1 MTYNSTRSDLA
12 IPEYGRTIHEM
23 VDHLKSLADKEER
36 NKCANAIVSIM
47 GSVVPQE
54 GDKEEVQKKL
64 WGQLYLMANY
74 DLDVDCPGETPT
86 RESRTEPPARLDYP
100 NAQSRLGHYGQMT
113 RDLIEKAKAYE
124 EGEEKAALVL
134 TIANLMKRHYLTWNR
149 ATVENTLVA
158 EQLKEMSEGAL
169 TLPEDVEL
177 VSSAEVLKSKR
188 KTSDA
193 MDRWRGKKKR
203 R

>member
-1 MTYNSTRSDLA
+1 
-12 IPEYGRTIHEM
+12 
-23 VDHLKSLADKEER
+23 
-36 NKCANAIVSIM
+36 
-47 GSVVPQE
+47 
-54 GDKEEVQKKL
+54 
-64 WGQLYLMANY
+64 
-74 DLDVDCPGETPT
+74 
-86 RESRTEPPARLDYP
+86 
-100 NAQSRLGHYGQMT
+100 
-113 RDLIEKAKAYE
+113 LIEKAKTYE
-124 EGEEKAALVL
+124 EGDEKAALIM

-149 ATVENTLVA
+149 GTVENALIS

-169 TLPEDVEL
+169 SLPDDAEL

>member
-1 MTYNSTRSDLA
+1 
-12 IPEYGRTIHEM
+12 M
-23 VDHLKSLADKEER
+23 VEHLKSLADKDER
-36 NKCANAIVSIM
+36 NKCATAIVSVM
-47 GSVVPQE
+47 RSVVPQE
-54 GDKEEVQKKL
+54 GDKEEVEKKL
-64 WGQLYLMANY
+64 WGQLFLMADY
-74 DLDVDCPGETPT
+74 DLDVDCPGEKPT
-86 RESRTEPPARLDYP
+86 RESRSEAPSRLNYP

-149 ATVENTLVA
+149 GTVENSLIR
-158 EQLKEMSEGAL
+158 EQLKEMSGGVL
-169 TLPEDVEL
+169 TLAEDVEL